1 MEAATR
7 VKYHIQKVMRGP
19 SYLWEYE
26 RFTDETLCDCQSI
39 FHCLV
44 PKRASKNN
52 VGNLTF
58 LILGN
63 GVFFKSGVCLK
74 FVKIVIRNVKP
85 FLIFLFLKE
94 NH

>member
-1 MEAATR
+1 
-7 VKYHIQKVMRGP
+7 MRGP

-63 GVFFKSGVCLK
+63 GVFEERRMPQICKNCHKECETFPNF
-74 FVKIVIRNVKP
+74 FVS
-85 FLIFLFLKE
+85 
-94 NH
+94 